1 MLASAL
7 YQLIDGIFVGRILGD
22 TAFAAL
28 NLAMP
33 FVIINFALADLIGV
47 GSAVPISVRLGEGEE
62 EKANNIFTCACL
74 MIVAAGI
81 LIGGILFASAP
92 AFISLMGA
100 GGALHDQAV
109 QYLRVY
115 AICSPVTTI
124 IFAVDNYL
132 RICGKI
138 QGSMI
143 LNIFMSVLSVVLEFT
158 FLYVFRWGIWGAAL
172 ATCSGMIICA
182 LIAFY
187 PFIRGQMQLRFC
199 RPRFS
204 IKMIRQIVSC
214 GAPSFLNNIAGRI
227 TSILMNT
234 VLLQMGGERAVSV
247 YGILMFADGV
257 VQPLLYGLCDSL
269 QPAVGYN
276 WGAGNLSRVKA
287 IEKRCFLASAVLAM
301 IAAVIIFSF
310 PEMVTRLFMGDT
322 DEATMTMAITALG
335 IFSMTYLTR
344 WFSFATQSFMSA
356 IERPLQASFISV
368 GTAFVF
374 PVFLIV
380 ALWSLELQG
389 LWLNFPLTSLLAA
402 ILSGVIL
409 LWFLK
414 KMRRNKAAGGVVPLR
429 TACIKCSSW

>member
-1 MLASAL
+1 
-7 YQLIDGIFVGRILGD
+7 
-22 TAFAAL
+22 
-28 NLAMP
+28 
-33 FVIINFALADLIGV
+33 
-47 GSAVPISVRLGEGEE
+47 
-62 EKANNIFTCACL
+62 
-74 MIVAAGI
+74 
-81 LIGGILFASAP
+81 
-92 AFISLMGA
+92 
-100 GGALHDQAV
+100 
-109 QYLRVY
+109 
-115 AICSPVTTI
+115 
-124 IFAVDNYL
+124 
-132 RICGKI
+132 
-138 QGSMI
+138 MI
-143 LNIFMSVLSVVLEFT
+143 LNIAMSVLSVVLEFT

-172 ATCSGMIICA
+172 ATCSGMMICA
-182 LIAFY
+182 IIAFY
-187 PFIRGQMQLRFC
+187 PFIRGRMQLRFC

-287 IEKRCFLASAVLAM
+287 IEKRCFLASAVLALA
-301 IAAVIIFSF
+301 AAVTIFSF
-310 PEMVTRLFMGDT
+310 PEMVTRLFMGNT
-322 DEATMTMAITALG
+322 DEATMTMAVTALG

-368 GTAFVF
+368 GTALVF
-374 PVFLIV
+374 PVILIA
-380 ALWSLELQG
+380 ALWGLELQG
-389 LWLNFPLTSLLAA
+389 LWLNFPLTALLAA

-409 LWFLK
+409 LLFFK
-414 KMRRNKAAGGVVPLR
+414 KIRRNKAAGEP
-429 TACIKCSSW
+429 IH